1 MFRFTSVCNILH
13 FLDSMSLDL
22 DSRRKNGAIMKQGFM
37 STGVVNICSLV
48 KVNSDNFIDT
58 CKRYN
63 VPISMYRIDIKS
75 GFKHVFSIALVIK
88 GFLWYLVILYRMY
101 EVISYLL
108 QFLSLIKI
116 IIIIIIMSFY

>member
-1 MFRFTSVCNILH
+1 
-13 FLDSMSLDL
+13 
-22 DSRRKNGAIMKQGFM
+22 M
-37 STGVVNICSLV
+37 STDVVNICSLV

-63 VPISMYRIDIKS
+63 VPINMYRIDIKS
-75 GFKHVFSIALVIK
+75 GFKHVFSNALVIK
-88 GFLWYLVILYRMY
+88 GLLWYLVILYRMY

-108 QFLSLIKI
+108 QLLPLIKI